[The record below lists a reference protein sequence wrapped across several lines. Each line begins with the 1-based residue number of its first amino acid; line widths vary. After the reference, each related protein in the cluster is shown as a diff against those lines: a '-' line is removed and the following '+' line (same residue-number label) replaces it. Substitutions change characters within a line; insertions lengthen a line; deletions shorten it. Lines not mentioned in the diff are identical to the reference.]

1 VSLVF
6 AAAAIGSACG
16 ESTPPPPDETRTT
29 DILMARNTGLTFL
42 QQDRLAEAEAE
53 FIRLTELAPGEASG
67 HASLARVYL
76 RGGDLELAESA
87 IRSALAA
94 DPEDPDARLTLAAIL
109 EAQGDPERS
118 RGELEQNADRHPE
131 HARTLYAL
139 ARLAVAR
146 GTAGAV
152 RERTS
157 YLSRLVA
164 ALPSSPAARLEL
176 AEVLLE
182 TGQWDE
188 AVAQLEALRQ
198 QAPDFPPAAAGSFEE
213 AIRLARGSETAAART
228 ALTAFR
234 RYFELTPPYQ
244 AAVQELRGPAGE
256 LSGQLDLV
264 FSHEFSLQVQAEDAV
279 LAALRFTDATDVA
292 GLAEMPG
299 IDGPAAAL
307 PEGVPPAVLAVG
319 DHDGD
324 GDADI
329 FAATASGPDAGTGFL
344 FRSDLGRFVETSADA
359 GLGEIGLV
367 TAAAFGDFDSDRRL
381 DLFVVDSEVATL
393 YHNERDGFFSD
404 VTGPAGVSGAGG
416 GNRVLF
422 VDLDLDGD
430 LDLYVARAGLNQFYR
445 NNGDGTFQE
454 RARAAGVTGRADGDS
469 RDLALADFDND
480 RDVDLLVANANGPLT
495 LFLNER
501 GGRFSDATGAAG
513 LDSEESAG
521 GGAVAVGDY
530 DNDGD
535 QDIFVAGLEGT
546 HRLFA
551 NVGDGKFQA
560 DQRSAAVLTAI
571 GDLAARDAEP
581 LDFDNDGHLDLI
593 VAGHRDSATPE
604 AGAQPASRPGLVL
617 LRNDGSGQF
626 EDAGRFLPDGIG
638 NIERLAVADYNED
651 GDLDLYMADSGG
663 RVRLLRN
670 DGGNVNHYFKIEL
683 TGLGEG
689 SRKNNR
695 FGIGSFVEVRA
706 GDLYQARP
714 VTGQVTHF
722 GLGGLLK
729 ADVVRVHWTNGVS
742 QDLFF
747 PGSDQDLIEEQTLKG
762 SCPLVYAW
770 NGEAYEFVTD
780 AMWKSAL
787 GMPMGI
793 MGARGEREY
802 APAGSSREYLK
813 LPGSALRLRDGRY
826 SLRLTEELWET
837 IYLDEIRLLAVDHP
851 DSIDVFVDE
860 RFVPPGPVELRVFQA
875 GRPRSPVSA
884 IDDRGNDLL
893 ESILRKDDVYAASLV
908 PGRFQGIAE
917 THDLILDLGD
927 LARAERV
934 VLYLNGWVFPTDA
947 SINVAM
953 AQTDR
958 YQALFPEL
966 QVLEDGNWTTV
977 EALSIPS
984 GKNKTIVADL
994 SGKLQDED
1002 TRVRIRTNMQVY
1014 WDHVFFTAGP
1024 EPQEGGLAF
1033 TELTPDAADLRFRGF
1048 SRVFRK
1054 GGRYGP
1060 HWFYYSDVSSEPKWA
1075 DLEGY
1080 YTRYGDVLPLLTDPD
1095 DMYVIMNAGDE
1106 VAVEFDAAELPP
1118 LPAGWSR
1125 DFLLYTDGWIK
1136 DGDLNTGAG
1145 QTVEPL
1151 PFHAQSRYPY
1161 GAGEGYP
1168 EDELHRAYRREYNTR
1183 YVRPEY

>member
-1 VSLVF
+1 
-6 AAAAIGSACG
+6 
-16 ESTPPPPDETRTT
+16 
-29 DILMARNTGLTFL
+29 M
-42 QQDRLAEAEAE
+42 
-53 FIRLTELAPGEASG
+53 
-67 HASLARVYL
+67 
-76 RGGDLELAESA
+76 
-87 IRSALAA
+87 
-94 DPEDPDARLTLAAIL
+94 
-109 EAQGDPERS
+109 
-118 RGELEQNADRHPE
+118 
-131 HARTLYAL
+131 
-139 ARLAVAR
+139 
-146 GTAGAV
+146 
-152 RERTS
+152 
-157 YLSRLVA
+157 
-164 ALPSSPAARLEL
+164 
-176 AEVLLE
+176 
-182 TGQWDE
+182 
-188 AVAQLEALRQ
+188 
-198 QAPDFPPAAAGSFEE
+198 
-213 AIRLARGSETAAART
+213 
-228 ALTAFR
+228 
-234 RYFELTPPYQ
+234 
-244 AAVQELRGPAGE
+244 
-256 LSGQLDLV
+256 
-264 FSHEFSLQVQAEDAV
+264 
-279 LAALRFTDATDVA
+279 
-292 GLAEMPG
+292 
-299 IDGPAAAL
+299 
-307 PEGVPPAVLAVG
+307 
-319 DHDGD
+319 
-324 GDADI
+324 
-329 FAATASGPDAGTGFL
+329 
-344 FRSDLGRFVETSADA
+344 
-359 GLGEIGLV
+359 
-367 TAAAFGDFDSDRRL
+367 
-381 DLFVVDSEVATL
+381 
-393 YHNERDGFFSD
+393 
-404 VTGPAGVSGAGG
+404 
-416 GNRVLF
+416 
-422 VDLDLDGD
+422 
-430 LDLYVARAGLNQFYR
+430 
-445 NNGDGTFQE
+445 
-454 RARAAGVTGRADGDS
+454 TGRADGDS

-1060 HWFYYSDVSSEPKWA
+1060 HWFDYSDVSSEPKWA

-1161 GAGEGYP
+1161 GAGEAYP